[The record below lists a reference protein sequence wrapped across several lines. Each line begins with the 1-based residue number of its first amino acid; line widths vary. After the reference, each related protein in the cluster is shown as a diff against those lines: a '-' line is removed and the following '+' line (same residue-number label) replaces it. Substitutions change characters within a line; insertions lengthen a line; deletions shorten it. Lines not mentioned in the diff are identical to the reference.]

1 MKKRLMSDFLKNTFK
16 ENIFTK
22 NILSK
27 NTVNM
32 LKVIFKIFKNVF

>member
-1 MKKRLMSDFLKNTFK
+1 MKKRLMSDFKKNTFK